1 MSKKIITVVGAR
13 PQFIKAAPVSAALR
27 DAGHREVL
35 VHTGQH
41 YDHDMSAVFFEELG
55 MKPPDHSLAVGSGRH
70 GAQTGAMLV
79 GIEEVL
85 HNERPDWML
94 VYGDTN
100 STLAGALAAS
110 KMHIPVA
117 HVEAGLRSFDMRMP
131 EEVNRKLVDHLS
143 ALLLAP
149 GTTAI
154 ANLEREGLQQGVHDV
169 GDVMADALMHAVQ
182 AGRGSDPLLDKLSL
196 RRGRYLLVTLHRA
209 QNTECL
215 STLRTLLDVL
225 ADRGETAVFPV
236 HPRTASLVDAVTE
249 AGFVAGMRA
258 AGSATRGP
266 VIFTPPLG
274 YLDMVRLE
282 RHARAIV
289 TDSGGVQKEAYWLRV
304 PCVTLRPNTEWI
316 ETVDEGWNRLAPLD
330 DAAGVAAAI
339 EAAQPL
345 ATHRPLYG
353 DGQAAARIAELLG
366 S

>member
-27 DAGHREVL
+27 DAGHHEVL

-41 YDHDMSAVFFEELG
+41 YDHDMSSVFFEELG
-55 MKPPDHSLAVGSGRH
+55 MRPPAHSLSVGSGLH
-70 GAQTGAMLV
+70 GAQTGTMLAK
-79 GIEEVL
+79 IEEVL
-85 HNERPDWML
+85 HTERPDWML

-117 HVEAGLRSFDMRMP
+117 HVEAGLRSFDVRMP

-149 GTTAI
+149 GTTAV
-154 ANLEREGLQQGVHDV
+154 ANLEREGLSDGVHDV
-169 GDVMADALMHAVQ
+169 GDVMADALMHAAQ
-182 AGRGSDPLLDKLSL
+182 ARNCRDGLVDKLSL
-196 RRGRYLLVTLHRA
+196 NPGSYLLVTLHRA
-209 QNTECL
+209 QNTEDL
-215 STLRTLLDVL
+215 SALRTLLDIL
-225 ADRGETAVFPV
+225 CDRGETAVFPV

-249 AGFVAGMRA
+249 AGFVARVRA

-266 VIFTPPLG
+266 IIFTPPLG
-274 YLDMVRLE
+274 YLDMVQLE

-304 PCVTLRPNTEWI
+304 PCVTLRPNTEWV
-316 ETVDEGWNRLAPLD
+316 ETVAEGWNRLAPLD
-330 DAAGVAAAI
+330 DATSVALAI
-339 EAAQPL
+339 DAAQPL

-353 DGQAAARIAELLG
+353 DGKAAARIAALLD

>member
-27 DAGHREVL
+27 EAGHQEVL

-55 MKPPDHSLAVGSGRH
+55 MRPADHSLGVGSGRH
-70 GAQTGAMLV
+70 GAQTGTMLSR
-79 GIEEVL
+79 IEEVL
-85 HNERPDWML
+85 HAEQPDWML

-117 HVEAGLRSFDMRMP
+117 HVEAGLRSFDVRMP

-149 GTTAI
+149 GATAI
-154 ANLEREGLQQGVHDV
+154 ANLEREGLSEGVHDV
-169 GDVMADALMHAVQ
+169 GDVMADALRHAAQ
-182 AGRGSDPLLDKLSL
+182 AEHGGALFDQLSLQRGS
-196 RRGRYLLVTLHRA
+196 YLLVTLHRA
-209 QNTECL
+209 QNTEDL
-215 STLRTLLDVL
+215 SALRTLLDTL
-225 ADRGETAVFPV
+225 RDRGETAVFPV

-249 AGFVAGMRA
+249 AGFVARMRA

-274 YLDMVRLE
+274 YLDMVHME
-282 RHARAIV
+282 RHARVIV

-316 ETVDEGWNRLAPLD
+316 ETVAEGWNRLAPLD

-339 EAAQPL
+339 EAAKPL

-353 DGQAAARIAELLG
+353 DGKAAARIAELMEP
-366 S
+366 

>member
-1 MSKKIITVVGAR
+1 MNKKIITVVGAR

-27 DAGHREVL
+27 KAGHHEIL

-55 MKPPDHSLAVGSGRH
+55 MKPADHSLAVGSGPH
-70 GAQTGAMLV
+70 GAQTGAMLAK
-79 GIEEVL
+79 IESVL
-85 HNERPDWML
+85 QDERPDWML

-110 KMHIPVA
+110 KLHIPVA
-117 HVEAGLRSFDMRMP
+117 HVEAGLRSFDVRMP
-131 EEVNRKLVDHLS
+131 EEVNRKVVDHLS

-149 GTTAI
+149 GATAI
-154 ANLEREGLQQGVHDV
+154 ANLEREGLSDGVHDV
-169 GDVMADALMHAVQ
+169 GDVMADALMHAAQ
-182 AGRGSDPLLDKLSL
+182 AGRDNTALLDKLSL
-196 RRGRYLLVTLHRA
+196 RRGGYLLVTLHRA
-209 QNTECL
+209 QNTECQDA
-215 STLRTLLDVL
+215 LRTLLRIL

-236 HPRTASLVDAVTE
+236 HPRTAALVDAATE
-249 AGFVAGMRA
+249 AGFVARMRA
-258 AGSATRGP
+258 AGSASRGP

-274 YLDMVRLE
+274 YLDMVQLE

-316 ETVDEGWNRLAPLD
+316 ETVEEGWNRLAPLD

-339 EAAQPL
+339 DAAQPL

-353 DGQAAARIAELLG
+353 DGRAAARIAELLA